1 MTSRSVAMISYQT
14 VSADSSAVLKNI
26 PAYVVKVSSCVADW
40 RSLHCVDGEAE
51 NSQDKKAVERG
62 HYRRAS
68 VSLLAMWRWIYCR

>member
-1 MTSRSVAMISYQT
+1 MTSRSAAVISYQI
-14 VSADSSAVLKNI
+14 VSADSNAVLRNI

-40 RSLHCVDGEAE
+40 CSLHVDREAE

-68 VSLLAMWRWIYCR
+68 VSLLVMWRWIYCR

>member
-1 MTSRSVAMISYQT
+1 MTSRSVAMISYQI
-14 VSADSSAVLKNI
+14 VSADSNAVLKNI

-40 RSLHCVDGEAE
+40 RSLHVEGEAE

-68 VSLLAMWRWIYCR
+68 VSLLVMWRWIYCR